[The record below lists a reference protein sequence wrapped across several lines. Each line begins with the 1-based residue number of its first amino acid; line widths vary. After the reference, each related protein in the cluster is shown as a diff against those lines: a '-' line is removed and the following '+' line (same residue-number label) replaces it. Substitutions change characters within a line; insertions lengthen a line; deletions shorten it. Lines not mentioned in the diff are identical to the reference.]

1 MEMDQRKHPLGNLK
15 AAAFL
20 LLITVSLYCLSTTTA
35 DPDLWGYLAF
45 GRLFWG
51 QGQFPYLDVFAYV
64 PTLKP
69 WVYPRE

>member
-1 MEMDQRKHPLGNLK
+1 MGPDHGQHRLLTLQ
-15 AAAFL
+15 AAAIL
-20 LLITVSLYCLSTTTA
+20 LFILYILYCLNLTAA

-51 QGQFPYLDVFAYV
+51 QDHFPYQDVFAYV

-69 WVYPRE
+69 